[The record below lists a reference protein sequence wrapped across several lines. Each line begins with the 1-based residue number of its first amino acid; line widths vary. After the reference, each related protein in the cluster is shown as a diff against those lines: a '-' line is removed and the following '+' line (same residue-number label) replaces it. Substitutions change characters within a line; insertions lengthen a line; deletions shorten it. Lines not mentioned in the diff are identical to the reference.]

1 MKRWLVCWSMVA
13 VGLWGGAAGAAD
25 EVKVGYVDAQQVLDR
40 AKSGQVSKEQLEQY
54 VKSRQQL
61 IDVDE
66 EEIRRL
72 EGELKKQASVLSPEA
87 QQEKQEVFQ
96 RKLGAYQRRA
106 SELSKEVQDKRTE
119 VLKAFNAKLTQVVR
133 RVAEREGYAIVLDKE
148 QEGGVVLYAREQMS
162 LTDAVVAELDRMTA
176 DESSNQSGSQSGGK
190 PAKPVPS
197 GAPEKRP

>member
-1 MKRWLVCWSMVA
+1 M
-13 VGLWGGAAGAAD
+13 WGGAAGAAD
-25 EVKVGYVDAQQVLDR
+25 MVKVGYVDAQQVLDR

-176 DESSNQSGSQSGGK
+176 DESSNQSESQSGGK
-190 PAKPVPS
+190 PAKPAPA
-197 GAPEKRP
+197 APEKRP

>member
-1 MKRWLVCWSMVA
+1 MVA
-13 VGLWGGAAGAAD
+13 VGLWGGAAGAVD

-190 PAKPVPS
+190 PAKPAPS